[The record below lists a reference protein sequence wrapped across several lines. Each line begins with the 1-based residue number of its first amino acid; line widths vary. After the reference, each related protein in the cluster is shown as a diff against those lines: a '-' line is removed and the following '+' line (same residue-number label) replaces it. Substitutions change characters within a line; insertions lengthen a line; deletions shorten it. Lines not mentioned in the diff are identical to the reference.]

1 MSDKFKFK
9 SFPVKKKNLSFC
21 RSVRGPITAA
31 EFQLVFF
38 GPGNEDSK
46 GFPYLELLLTIA
58 LIGDSGSM
66 SGILFQLFAKPSRI
80 PEFRRPVCRLQQHTP
95 GPQTKGNKKSGE
107 TLPEAQRG
115 HEWVDHHD
123 SNHGVNKANKGL
135 GSSKAKFL
143 QILMIGVHVHMG
155 PLKRTRF
162 KSLVRLYLY
171 CGLFVSAF

>member
-1 MSDKFKFK
+1 MLAHL
-9 SFPVKKKNLSFC
+9 KNLSFG

-38 GPGNEDSK
+38 GPGNEDSLPK

-58 LIGDSGSM
+58 LIGDSESM
-66 SGILFQLFAKPSRI
+66 PGILFQLFAK

-123 SNHGVNKANKGL
+123 SKVSLDQKGNQGVNKANKGL
-135 GSSKAKFL
+135 GSSTKYQQSFYKF
-143 QILMIGVHVHMG
+143 
-155 PLKRTRF
+155 
-162 KSLVRLYLY
+162 
-171 CGLFVSAF
+171 

>member
-1 MSDKFKFK
+1 MSNEFKLK
-9 SFPVKKKNLSFC
+9 SFLVLLFKTKNLSFC

-38 GPGNEDSK
+38 GPGNEDSLPK

-66 SGILFQLFAKPSRI
+66 PGILFQLFAKPSRI

-143 QILMIGVHVHMG
+143 QILMIGANVHMC
-155 PLKRTRF
+155 TW
-162 KSLVRLYLY
+162 VR
-171 CGLFVSAF
+171 